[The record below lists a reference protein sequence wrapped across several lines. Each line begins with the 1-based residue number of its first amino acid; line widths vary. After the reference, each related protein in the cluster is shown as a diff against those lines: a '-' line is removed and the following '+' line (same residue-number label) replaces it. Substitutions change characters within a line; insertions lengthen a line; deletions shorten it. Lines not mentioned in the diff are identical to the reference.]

1 MTETADPGID
11 GIATIGIPV
20 TDQDRALRFYTDIL
34 GFELRTDVPLPQIGG
49 RWIVVAPR
57 GSEVSVALVRAGEG
71 LPSGV
76 ETGIRFITADAEKT
90 HQALQAGGVEV
101 GELLRWP
108 GIPAMFTAK
117 DADGNGFEL
126 VEAESGR

>member
-1 MTETADPGID
+1 MTETADPGIE

-20 TDQDRALRFYTDIL
+20 TDQDRALRFYTDTL
-34 GFELRTDVPLPQIGG
+34 GFELRIDVPLPQIGG

-76 ETGIRFITADAEKT
+76 ETGIRFVTADAEKT
-90 HQALQAGGVEV
+90 HQVLQAGGVEV

-108 GIPAMFTAK
+108 GVPAMFTAK
-117 DADGNGFEL
+117 DVDGNGFEL
-126 VEAESGR
+126 VEAESAR